1 MVMAP
6 ASQEY
11 LAPQEYSTSMGPLCT
26 HVWAAS
32 WRMDKTRLS
41 TGSEAAPV
49 KLSHSNSPLLRG
61 GSIDGRTQ
69 VKSPLQEW

>member
-1 MVMAP
+1 MVP

-26 HVWAAS
+26 HMWAAS
-32 WRMDKTRLS
+32 WHMDKTRLS
-41 TGSEAAPV
+41 TGSEVAPV
-49 KLSHSNSPLLRG
+49 KQSHSTSPLLREG

-69 VKSPLQEW
+69 VALPLQ